1 MDKLGKIR
9 RHHWKKRLKISKI
22 SKFESDLLE
31 KKKKKNENN
40 YSSSKWRNF
49 ADVCMVEGTNL
60 PLTIQLWLLAIS
72 LLT

>member
-31 KKKKKNENN
+31 KKKKNENN

-72 LLT
+72 SLT